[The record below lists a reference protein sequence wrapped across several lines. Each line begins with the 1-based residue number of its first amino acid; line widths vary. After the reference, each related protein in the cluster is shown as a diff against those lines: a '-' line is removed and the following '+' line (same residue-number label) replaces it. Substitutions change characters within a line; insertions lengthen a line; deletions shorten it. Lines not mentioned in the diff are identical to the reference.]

1 VAEILP
7 KDRRGQILLLLTIA
21 AVTTLYVLW
30 QGFAPVGIDG
40 MTQYNLRRD
49 SLQVR
54 IDTLESRVRRAQ
66 VVVRSGTTQQQTERL
81 ALYRST
87 LELMRQLVPSSGEV
101 PNLLDDITS
110 RAKIRGATVAEF
122 NPQPAQSGTP
132 FDVMHERF
140 TVNGR
145 FDQVSEFLTDIAS
158 LPRIVVP
165 YDVRLER
172 LTGPAA
178 DTTQRVTLLRA
189 SFQIRT
195 YVKSVV
201 AALPGGTPP
210 PATTPAPPPGGP
222 GATAEGRRE

>member
-1 VAEILP
+1 MAEILP
-7 KDRRGQILLLLTIA
+7 KDRRGQILLLLTVA

-40 MTQYNLRRD
+40 VTQYNLRRD
-49 SLQVR
+49 SLQAR
-54 IDTLESRVRRAQ
+54 IDTLEARVQQAKA
-66 VVVRSGTTQQQTERL
+66 VVRNGTTQQQAERL

-110 RAKIRGATVAEF
+110 RAKMRGATVAVF
-122 NPQPAQSGTP
+122 NPQPAESGMP
-132 FDVMHERF
+132 FDVMRERF

-158 LPRIVVP
+158 LQRIVVP

-178 DTTQRVTLLRA
+178 DTTRRVALLRA

-195 YVKSVV
+195 YVKSLV
-201 AALPGGTPP
+201 AALPGATPP
-210 PATTPAPPPGGP
+210 PATTPAPPQGGP
-222 GATAEGRRE
+222 GATAEPRRE

>member
-7 KDRRGQILLLLTIA
+7 KDRRGQILLLLTVA
-21 AVTTLYVLW
+21 AVTTGYVLW

-40 MTQYNLRRD
+40 VTQYRLRRD

-54 IDTLESRVRRAQ
+54 IDTLELRVRRAQ
-66 VVVRSGTTQQQTERL
+66 AVVRTGTAQQQTERL

-87 LELMRQLVPSSGEV
+87 LELMRQLVPSSGEI

-122 NPQPAQSGTP
+122 NPQPAEPGTP
-132 FDVMHERF
+132 FDVMRERF
-140 TVNGR
+140 TVHGR
-145 FDQVSEFLTDIAS
+145 FDQVSEFLTDVAS

-165 YDVRLER
+165 FDVRLER

-178 DTTQRVTLLRA
+178 DTAQRVALLRA

-195 YVKSVV
+195 YVKSVA
-201 AALPGGTPP
+201 AALPGATPP
-210 PATTPAPPPGGP
+210 PATAPAPPQGGP
-222 GATAEGRRE
+222 GASAEPRRE

>member
-7 KDRRGQILLLLTIA
+7 KDRRGQILLLLTVA

-40 MTQYNLRRD
+40 VSQYNLRRD
-49 SLQVR
+49 SVRTR
-54 IDTLESRVRRAQ
+54 IDTLEQRVRRAKT
-66 VVVRSGTTQQQTERL
+66 VVRHGTTQQLAERL

-110 RAKIRGATVAEF
+110 RAKMRGARVAVIT
-122 NPQPAQSGTP
+122 QPSVESGTP
-132 FDVMHERF
+132 FDVMREGF
-140 TVNGR
+140 TVIGR

-158 LPRIVVP
+158 LARIVVP

-172 LTGPAA
+172 LTEPAA
-178 DTTQRVTLLRA
+178 DTTQRRADLQA

-195 YVKSVV
+195 YVKS
-201 AALPGGTPP
+201 AAAPLPGATLPR
-210 PATTPAPPPGGP
+210 ATTPARAPA
-222 GATAEGRRE
+222 GAGASAEPRSE

>member
-1 VAEILP
+1 MAEILP
-7 KDRRGQILLLLTIA
+7 KDRRGQILLLLTVA

-40 MTQYNLRRD
+40 VTQYNLRRD
-49 SLQVR
+49 SLQTR
-54 IDTLESRVRRAQ
+54 IDTLEARVGRAKT
-66 VVVRSGTTQQQTERL
+66 VVRHGTTQQQAERL

-87 LELMRQLVPSSGEV
+87 LELMRQLVPSSSEV

-110 RAKIRGATVAEF
+110 RAKMRGATVAVF
-122 NPQPAQSGTP
+122 NPQPAEPGTP
-132 FDVMHERF
+132 FDVMRERF

-172 LTGPAA
+172 ITGPAG
-178 DTTQRVTLLRA
+178 DTTQRRAPLRA

-195 YVKSVV
+195 YVKSVGV
-201 AALPGGTPP
+201 PLPGAAPP
-210 PATTPAPPPGGP
+210 PATTPARSPV
-222 GATAEGRRE
+222 GAGASAEPRGE

>member
-7 KDRRGQILLLLTIA
+7 KDRRGQILLLLTVA

-40 MTQYNLRRD
+40 VKQYNLRRD
-49 SLQVR
+49 SVLTR
-54 IDTLESRVRRAQ
+54 IDTLEQRVSRAKTEVRH
-66 VVVRSGTTQQQTERL
+66 GTTQQQTERL

-110 RAKIRGATVAEF
+110 RAKMRGARVAVITE
-122 NPQPAQSGTP
+122 PAVESGTP
-132 FDVMHERF
+132 FDVMREGF
-140 TVNGR
+140 TVIGR

-178 DTTQRVTLLRA
+178 DTTRRVALLRA

-195 YVKSVV
+195 YVKSLV
-201 AALPGGTPP
+201 AALPGATPP
-210 PATTPAPPPGGP
+210 PATTPAPPQGGP
-222 GATAEGRRE
+222 GATAEPRRE

>member
-7 KDRRGQILLLLTIA
+7 KDRRGQILLLLTVA

-40 MTQYNLRRD
+40 MAQYNLRRD
-49 SLQVR
+49 SLQAR
-54 IDTLESRVRRAQ
+54 IDTLEARVRRAKA
-66 VVVRSGTTQQQTERL
+66 VVRRGTTQQLTERL

-110 RAKIRGATVAEF
+110 RAKMRGATVAVF
-122 NPQPAQSGTP
+122 NPQPAESGTP
-132 FDVMHERF
+132 FDVMRERF

-172 LTGPAA
+172 LTGPTV
-178 DTTQRVTLLRA
+178 DTTQRRALLRA

-195 YVKSVV
+195 YVKS
-201 AALPGGTPP
+201 ATTPLPGAAPP
-210 PATTPAPPPGGP
+210 PATTPAPAPAGAGGS
-222 GATAEGRRE
+222 AEPSGE

>member
-7 KDRRGQILLLLTIA
+7 KDRRGQILLALTVA
-21 AVTTLYVLW
+21 AVATLYVLW
-30 QGFAPVGIDG
+30 QGLALAGIDG

-49 SLQVR
+49 SLQTR
-54 IDTLESRVRRAQ
+54 IDTLEARVGRAKA
-66 VVVRSGTTQQQTERL
+66 VVRHGTTQQLTERL

-110 RAKIRGATVAEF
+110 RAKIRGATVAVF
-122 NPQPAQSGTP
+122 NPQPAESGTP
-132 FDVMHERF
+132 FDVMRERF

-172 LTGPAA
+172 ITGPAA
-178 DTTQRVTLLRA
+178 DTTQRRALLRA

-195 YVKSVV
+195 YVKSV
-201 AALPGGTPP
+201 
-210 PATTPAPPPGGP
+210 
-222 GATAEGRRE
+222 AEPRGE